1 LFGIE
6 TSPSTADRALLLATR
21 AWGDPG
27 TVDRFDRFAPDWGKA
42 LRTSWP
48 RFSTVTPREAR
59 EALRRDHEGSA
70 RPDLGRIHPSWLLRA
85 SRAESPAVRRAI
97 TTHSPPPVGEM
108 ILRGLGRDRSSP
120 GPGPGP
126 GLTPDPEAVGW
137 ALTLWTERLVGDV
150 ADRADDPPVVVAI
163 TRMRPREVARLIKV
177 CGQVKHAF
185 AIEGQGPSKDDE
197 ALVRM
202 SVLDRVRIAF
212 FRRWIGAADPR
223 LVPAARRDLEVI
235 GPDRR
240 RGHSRLGLLTFG
252 RLLDSAE
259 PHRARWAMQHLPYP
273 VVKQMREKAESPLST
288 RALAAWES
296 WVLESA
302 WARLLSEGRLSGNRG
317 DRS

>member
-1 LFGIE
+1 LFGIV
-6 TSPSTADRALLLATR
+6 TSPSTADRALLLAAR

-27 TVDRFDRFAPDWGKA
+27 KVDWFDRFAPAWRDE
-42 LRTSWP
+42 LRTGWP
-48 RFSTVTPREAR
+48 RIGDVTPREAR
-59 EALRRDHEGSA
+59 KTLKRDHEGSA

-85 SRAESPAVRRAI
+85 FRAESPAVRRVI
-97 TTHSPPPVGEM
+97 TTHSPPSVGEV
-108 ILRGLGRDRSSP
+108 ILRGMGRDR
-120 GPGPGP
+120 PGP
-126 GLTPDPEAVGW
+126 GLRPGLTADPEAIEW
-137 ALTLWTERLVGDV
+137 ALTFWTERLVGDV
-150 ADRADDPPVVVAI
+150 ADRAGDPPVVVAI

-185 AIEGQGPSKDDE
+185 AIEGHGPSRDDE

-212 FRRWIGAADPR
+212 FRRRIGSADFR
-223 LVPAARRDLEVI
+223 LVPAARQDLEVI

-259 PHRARWAMQHLPYP
+259 PHRARWAMQQLPYP
-273 VVKQMREKAESPLST
+273 VVQLMRQKTEPPLSP
-288 RALAAWES
+288 RAIVAWES

-302 WARLLSEGRLSGNRG
+302 WARLLSEGRLSGARG
-317 DRS
+317 EKS